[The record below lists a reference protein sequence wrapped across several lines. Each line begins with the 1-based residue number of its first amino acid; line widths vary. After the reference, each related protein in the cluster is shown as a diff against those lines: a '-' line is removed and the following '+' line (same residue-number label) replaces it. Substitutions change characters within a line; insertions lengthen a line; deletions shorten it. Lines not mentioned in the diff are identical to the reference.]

1 LRALRKASIPGSSPR
16 QRSLSQGKKACD
28 ELRLLHYRWREAQVI
43 ATVIRVVVLL
53 NQPKLPIHIAFLL
66 ILI

>member
-1 LRALRKASIPGSSPR
+1 VRCAKRQFREAVRASA
-16 QRSLSQGKKACD
+16 LSQGKKACD
-28 ELRLLHYRWREAQVI
+28 ELRLLHYRRGAQVI
-43 ATVIRVVVLL
+43 ATVIRVIVLR

>member
-1 LRALRKASIPGSSPR
+1 VPALHE
-16 QRSLSQGKKACD
+16 GKKLATN
-28 ELRLLHYRWREAQVI
+28 YAYSIIGGGPQVI
-43 ATVIRVVVLL
+43 ATVIRVIVLR